1 MEYIQR
7 RNQRTVE
14 QTINQDGGIR
24 SPLDGKVY
32 TTKYA
37 YEDHAK
43 ARGVKMVGNDF
54 NGKAREMKDK
64 L

>member
-1 MEYIQR
+1 MDKQEYIQR

-14 QTINQDGGIR
+14 QTIREDGGIR

-37 YEDHAK
+37 YDDHAK
-43 ARGVKMVGNDF
+43 ARGVKPVGNDF
-54 NGKAREMKDK
+54 NNQVKQEY
-64 L
+64 